1 MNQTSKSSYQR
12 FKALFSELQRI
23 MTKSSSVEGIY
34 TTPVA
39 NIPIIATDKISR
51 IQQQI
56 QQKQIQQNSEDYAP
70 IRGLLIQL
78 FVMLHNL
85 EQKQQ
90 QHDEFEINNQ

>member
-1 MNQTSKSSYQR
+1 
-12 FKALFSELQRI
+12 
-23 MTKSSSVEGIY
+23 MTKSSSVGGIY

-56 QQKQIQQNSEDYAP
+56 QQKQIQQNSKDYAP

-85 EQKQQ
+85 EQKQKQ
-90 QHDEFEINNQ
+90 QHDESEINNQ